1 MLLLDETLDQL
12 GSLTRMELQ
21 DVILRIVDKEKITT
35 LIITDE
41 HDETVCMSDDICMMS
56 NGPQEK
62 VSEIMEVDFERPR
75 ARQEIV
81 ETELF
86 HEYRSRLLMFLEDCE
101 VENQACKKHAST

>member
-1 MLLLDETLDQL
+1 MLLLDETLGQL

-35 LIITDE
+35 IIITDDP
-41 HDETVCMSDDICMMS
+41 DETVCMSDHICMMS
-56 NGPQEK
+56 KGPQAK
-62 VSEIMEVDFERPR
+62 VSEIMEFDFERPR
-75 ARQEIV
+75 AREEIV

-86 HEYRSRLLMFLEDCE
+86 YEYRSRLLMFLDDCE